1 MLFSRKK
8 WKYLKDKIFYKIK
21 NKLLNILLIFQ
32 GKYDIIFDITKK
44 GNVKMN
50 IEEKLLQAKAEVAF
64 QKVYN
69 DFKEPFSETLNK
81 NYLFFQDKQLKN
93 KTEDIYDDFKKSFSK
108 NLDEIFSIF
117 EDKKFIKRFQNNQI
131 YIFKDTEMLILD
143 PIRSDK
149 TCQRVFDVDFY
160 RITYQENKLVIEYFV
175 LNPKNVENPEF
186 VESIEKWN
194 IKDFN
199 FCENLE
205 NFDIKYEI
213 RLGKENSF
221 KFIKKQE
228 NSNFSNERKNIFL
241 EGTFGKLFIKAL
253 EFCNIN
259 SDFAKDIIKL
269 YYENKITNADF
280 KFMHEIDE
288 KDFKRFKSLSD
299 FLSFKYNIPSTRKLR
314 KLPLS
319 IMEEIFKDEFLR
331 LDENNH
337 ILNFISKNKETFLA
351 KRIEGIFLTPKGI
364 AETYF
369 DASGTYDK
377 FYNSKIQEYEILEEK
392 ARKSNQ
398 LPAYARRRKGTE
410 KYVKEIL
417 RDTFNLGKN
426 LNIRNIV
433 KRIEKC
439 NNFQNLENLHNK
451 LVKKINEQKSE
462 KILKYKI
469 NIPEKNIE
477 IGNFII
483 KKFKEN
489 WNEGNIEFI
498 TKLKRLYLEGLE
510 QSNCIYTYLSMIEN
524 GKCIILSYKEKEHA
538 LTIEVIINENKF
550 YVNQC
555 LERFNERTEKAKEIE
570 EKINS
575 LNNLY
580 SF

>member
-1 MLFSRKK
+1 M
-8 WKYLKDKIFYKIK
+8 
-21 NKLLNILLIFQ
+21 NISLIFQ
-32 GKYDIIFDITKK
+32 GKYDIIFDIIRE
-44 GNVKMN
+44 GSIKMN
-50 IEEKLLQAKAEVAF
+50 IEEKLLQTKAEVAF

-81 NYLFFQDKQLKN
+81 TYLFFQDNQLKN
-93 KTEDIYDDFKKSFSK
+93 KKEDICDDFKKNFSK

-131 YIFKDTEMLILD
+131 YIFRDTEMLILD
-143 PIRSDK
+143 PIGSDK

-175 LNPKNVENPEF
+175 LNTKNVENPEF

-199 FCENLE
+199 LCENLE

-213 RLGKENSF
+213 ILGRENSF

-241 EGTFGKLFIKAL
+241 EGTFGKFFIKIL
-253 EFCNIN
+253 EFSNIN
-259 SDFAKDIIKL
+259 SGFAKDIIKL
-269 YYENKITNADF
+269 YYENKMFGTNF
-280 KFMHEIDE
+280 KFVYEIDE

-377 FYNSKIQEYEILEEK
+377 FYNSKIQEYEISEEK

-398 LPAYARRRKGTE
+398 LPAYIRRRKGIG

-417 RDTFNLGKN
+417 KDTFNLGKN

-439 NNFQNLENLHNK
+439 NSFQNLENLHNK

-469 NIPEKNIE
+469 NIPEKNIK
-477 IGNFII
+477 IGNFIV
-483 KKFKEN
+483 KKFKEY
-489 WNEGNIEFI
+489 WCEGNIEFI
-498 TKLKRLYLEGLE
+498 TELKRLHLEGLE
-510 QSNCIYTYLSMIEN
+510 QSNCVSAYLSMIEN
-524 GKCIILSYKEKEHA
+524 GKCIILSYKEKEHN

-570 EKINS
+570 DKINS